1 MKIEFDEQEYEDQ
14 LNNDLSFQQE
24 SFEIMQAISVN
35 WKLLKSKLKKVVMD
49 DSLKQELN
57 EFDNLLNYFL

>member
-35 WKLLKSKLKKVVMD
+35 WKLLKSKLKKVIMD

>member
-1 MKIEFDEQEYEDQ
+1 MKIEFNEQEYEDQ

-24 SFEIMQAISVN
+24 SFEVMQAISIN
-35 WKLLKSKLKKVVMD
+35 WKHLKPKLKKISMD
-49 DSLKQELN
+49 ESLKQELG

>member
-1 MKIEFDEQEYEDQ
+1 MKIEFNEQEYEDQ

-24 SFEIMQAISVN
+24 SFEVMQAISVN
-35 WKLLKSKLKKVVMD
+35 WRRLKPKLKKIVMD
-49 DSLKQELN
+49 ESLKQELD